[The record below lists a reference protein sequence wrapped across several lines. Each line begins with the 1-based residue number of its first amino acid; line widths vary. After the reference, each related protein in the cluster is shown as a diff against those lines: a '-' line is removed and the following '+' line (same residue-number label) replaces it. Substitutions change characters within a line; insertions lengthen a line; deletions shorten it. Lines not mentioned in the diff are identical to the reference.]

1 MFHCLP
7 MSLTWACQLLVRSGL
22 LLCFPK
28 KKNKIKR
35 RLYPVVFHCI
45 TGVPQSS
52 TSQVGLEEPKVKPTD
67 ENHRWQYDNLGK
79 SLKGITLIRHQN
91 RFCKTLLMQ
100 DSKGRMH
107 LGSYGPLDKKWH
119 RWVDKVQWVGRK
131 WQQHPPLPILPRKTA
146 KILQNKEVRSV
157 TCQTQLPWG
166 WAAASWVHRLSS
178 SL

>member
-1 MFHCLP
+1 LSGQICCCASKKEEEEQQNKRRLYQVVFHCLP

-67 ENHRWQYDNLGK
+67 ENHR
-79 SLKGITLIRHQN
+79 
-91 RFCKTLLMQ
+91 
-100 DSKGRMH
+100 
-107 LGSYGPLDKKWH
+107 
-119 RWVDKVQWVGRK
+119 
-131 WQQHPPLPILPRKTA
+131 
-146 KILQNKEVRSV
+146 
-157 TCQTQLPWG
+157 
-166 WAAASWVHRLSS
+166 
-178 SL
+178 